1 MPEPGGKEWGVEVPP
16 TVQQESDSCSL
27 VAATAPVFN
36 LRVVGPGR
44 KGADGL
50 YSPHRLRI

>member
-1 MPEPGGKEWGVEVPP
+1 MPEPGGKEWGVEVAP
-16 TVQQESDSCSL
+16 TGQQEADSCGL
-27 VAATAPVFN
+27 VAATEPVFN

-50 YSPHRLRI
+50 PSPHRLRI